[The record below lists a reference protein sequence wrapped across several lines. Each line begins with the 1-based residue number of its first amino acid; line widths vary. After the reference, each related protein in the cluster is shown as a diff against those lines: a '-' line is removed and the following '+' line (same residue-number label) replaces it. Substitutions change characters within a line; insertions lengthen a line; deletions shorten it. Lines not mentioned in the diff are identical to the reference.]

1 MFYFSVINSQNLS
14 PNTTGNFTFIPESP
28 LDDKPIEVYF
38 HIPSGDITTM
48 PILFSFHGASR
59 NADDYRDFWIDMAND
74 NNFIVIA
81 PQFSDDYYPGLG
93 DDYLMGNVYVDGDNP
108 TPQTRNPE
116 NEWTFS
122 VIDPLFDLI
131 VNDING
137 TQTGYKAWGHS
148 GGAQFLHRLLM
159 FLPES
164 RVEIAVC
171 SNAGW
176 YTVPEYGISFPYGID
191 NSEIYESDLINIFS
205 NKLIVHLGENDN
217 DPNSAGLRHN
227 NVLDNQQ
234 GLNRFDRGNYFY
246 NYSMSFAEEINVFFN
261 WELYT
266 APNVGH
272 NAQEMANDAL
282 EYLLATYL
290 NVNNLNPSN
299 LKFFPNPSS
308 THIYLNHSK
317 NFKAVIFDLSGKEVI
332 NELITDKIDISC
344 LEKGNYILV
353 LQDEINTT
361 THIITKN

>member
-1 MFYFSVINSQNLS
+1 
-14 PNTTGNFTFIPESP
+14 
-28 LDDKPIEVYF
+28 
-38 HIPSGDITTM
+38 
-48 PILFSFHGASR
+48 
-59 NADDYRDFWIDMAND
+59 
-74 NNFIVIA
+74 
-81 PQFSDDYYPGLG
+81 
-93 DDYLMGNVYVDGDNP
+93 MGNVYVDGDNP

-266 APNVGH
+266 VPNVEH

-282 EYLLATYL
+282 EYLLATNL

-299 LKFFPNPSS
+299 LKFFQNPSS
-308 THIYLNHSK
+308 DYIFIDNNHDIDVS
-317 NFKAVIFDLSGKEVI
+317 IFDLNGKKVFI
-332 NELITDKIDISC
+332 NNPTENK
-344 LEKGNYILV
+344 
-353 LQDEINTT
+353 
-361 THIITKN
+361 